1 MSFSYGSIHIHIAL
15 PQTLFLAINGLLDMQ
30 FRLLSHSLICL
41 CHPKFM
47 GQGKSNKQM
56 VI

>member
-1 MSFSYGSIHIHIAL
+1 MDPFTATYITRPQASFL
-15 PQTLFLAINGLLDMQ
+15 PINGLLDVQ

-41 CHPKFM
+41 CRPRFI